1 MTLARNFPVLKTRTA
16 GPRAVRCMQALVF
29 LALSSAHACALSAQ
43 PAFPARPIRFIVP
56 FPPGTSTDVV
66 VRLVSQRLADALGQQ
81 IVIDNRAGASG
92 MLGVEIGA
100 RAAPNGYTWVL
111 GTTSTH
117 ALAPTLNPRLA
128 YDPVKEF
135 APVTMLGD
143 APYFMTTHPGIPATS
158 VKAFIAYVRANA
170 GKVHYASVGNAS
182 LGHLS
187 GELFKK
193 AAGIDMVHV
202 PYKGSTLAM
211 VDLIA
216 GRIQLQI
223 TTVPASLPQVKA
235 GKLRALAVTS
245 RERISVLP
253 QLPTVAESGL
263 PGYYAALWM
272 TVFVPAGTPPPV
284 IGRINRELSAAMG
297 ADAMR
302 DALTDQGFVPRP
314 LGPDDAA
321 RLLREETARW
331 RKVIVEAGIKS
342 E

>member
-1 MTLARNFPVLKTRTA
+1 MSRIVFW
-16 GPRAVRCMQALVF
+16 VRMSAALLVGGIHGALPQA
-29 LALSSAHACALSAQ
+29 AAAQ
-43 PAFPARPIRFIVP
+43 SFPARPIRFIVP

-81 IVIDNRAGASG
+81 IVIDNRSGASG
-92 MLGVEIGA
+92 MLGVEIAA
-100 RAAPNGYTWVL
+100 RAAPNGHTWVL

-117 ALAPTLNPRLA
+117 ALAPTLNPRLG
-128 YDPVKEF
+128 YDPVKDF
-135 APVTMLGD
+135 AAVTALGD
-143 APYFMTTHPGIPATS
+143 APYFMTTHPGIPAAN
-158 VKAFIAYVRANA
+158 VKEFIAYARSNP
-170 GKVHYASVGNAS
+170 GRVHYGSVGNAS

-187 GELFKK
+187 GELFRK

-245 RERISVLP
+245 RERIAAMRE
-253 QLPTVAESGL
+253 LPTVAESGL

-272 TVFVPAGTPPPV
+272 AVFVPAGTPPSV
-284 IGRINRELSAAMG
+284 IQRIGRELGAAVR
-297 ADAMR
+297 AEPMR
-302 DALTDQGFVPRP
+302 DALNEQGFVARP
-314 LGPDDAA
+314 LGPDETA
-321 RLLREETARW
+321 RLVRDDTARW
-331 RKVIVEAGIKS
+331 RKVIVEAGIKADGS
-342 E
+342 